1 MPAIRYPCTMYK
13 PGDLARARENIR
25 RHDWARKLYGQIKSQ
40 AEYYLTMD
48 RDRMRSFISE
58 QTPLVTVVCPNCGCG
73 PWYAYSLINH
83 GDTLQCT
90 DCKTTWDWDPEDSS
104 ETWNIQAVVRTY
116 RLKYILG
123 GLESAGVVYGIE
135 RDARYAGKAAVLI
148 ERFAEVFRNYR
159 LNQVNRN
166 VWHDRND
173 PYYGK
178 IDGWK
183 QRDAGCVRNVLLA
196 YDLIHE
202 SDALTAEQRRSIDA
216 FVEHVRD
223 YFVESFNN
231 PGSSTLEGYSY
242 SDDLSP
248 YLSHYSIQ
256 DHGGAWWCIAASAA
270 LTGDREI
277 LQSVVT
283 LYEDMLKP
291 EAGVFFQDGAFYECT
306 ADYTLGLLQTTTG
319 IPEIV
324 RGNLATDVFGNPRC
338 ALLERCYT
346 WFLDVAF
353 PDDTNPA
360 INDSHVGSPL
370 RPFCS
375 EMAHIV
381 YKNQK
386 ALRHLKAI
394 WGPDLNGGTEYSL
407 FYRDPDAA
415 AEGDGEPYAE
425 ASVHMPDIGLMILR
439 HGKDK
444 PSRTMAFIDYGPYI
458 PAAHKQKDYLN
469 FVLWSCGRELV
480 TEMGYN
486 WNPEWARLW
495 ERGPLSHNTV
505 LECAEQ
511 GEGGSPLLW
520 CVTPGPRL
528 AEAGL
533 PPANARLI
541 ALLPRSSG
549 EPLIAD
555 IFRVSGDMSS
565 YTWMLHARSGDLE
578 VAGFDAL
585 VPTDVPEPLRSGRSG
600 RASGDITATWNMES
614 GGLHTI
620 IPNICDTTV
629 TISECPPEED
639 VIEDMHAEG
648 GTLKPGAVLPYR
660 GHLQV
665 SRSGPDAIFV
675 AVHVPFRDRP
685 PTIDVQCHTLSDD
698 TLALRISTEGERF
711 LLLHTLSQNE
721 VRFDGLVLKGR
732 AAVAT
737 LKNGIPQSLCLAA
750 GTSLVYDEAELRL
763 ESRGNAYAVRSG
775 DSFKRV
781 EL

>member
-13 PGDLARARENIR
+13 PDDLARARENIK
-25 RHDWARKLYGQIKSQ
+25 RHAWAKKLYGQIRSHP
-40 AEYYLTMD
+40 EYYLAMD
-48 RDRMRSFISE
+48 RDRMRSYISDK
-58 QTPLVTVVCPNCGCG
+58 TPLVTVVCPNCGCG

-83 GDTLQCT
+83 GDTLLCT
-90 DCKTTWDWDPEDSS
+90 DCKATWDWDPEDTS

-116 RLKYILG
+116 RLQYILG
-123 GLESAGVVYGIE
+123 GLESAGLVYGIE
-135 RDARYAGKAAVLI
+135 GDVRYAEIAAILV
-148 ERFAEVFRNYR
+148 ERFAQVFENYR
-159 LNQVNRN
+159 LNQVNKN
-166 VWHDRND
+166 VWHDQND
-173 PYYGK
+173 PLYGK

-183 QRDAGCVRNVLLA
+183 QRDAGCARKVLIA
-196 YDLIHE
+196 YDLIRD
-202 SDALTAEQRRSIDA
+202 SGVLDDEQRRSMDA
-216 FVEHVRD
+216 FVEYVRD

-231 PGSSTLEGYSY
+231 PGTSTLKGYSY
-242 SDDLSP
+242 SDALSP

-277 LQSVVT
+277 LRSVVT

-306 ADYTLGLLQTTTG
+306 ADYTLGLLQNITG
-319 IPEIV
+319 IPEII
-324 RGNLATDVFGNPRC
+324 RGNLDTDVYANPRC
-338 ALLERCYT
+338 TLLEKCYT
-346 WFLDVAF
+346 WFLDAAF
-353 PDDTNPA
+353 PNDTNPA

-375 EMAHIV
+375 EVAYIA
-381 YKNQK
+381 YNNRK
-386 ALRHLKAI
+386 ALRHLKTV

-415 AEGDGEPYAE
+415 AESDGEPYAV
-425 ASVHMPDIGLMILR
+425 ASGHLPDIGLMILR

-469 FVLWSCGRELV
+469 FGLWSCGQELV

-511 GEGGSPLLW
+511 GEGGKPLLW
-520 CVTPGPRL
+520 CTTPGPKL

-541 ALLPRSSG
+541 VLLPRHSG

-555 IFRVSGDMSS
+555 IFRVSGDLGS

-578 VAGFDAL
+578 VDGVDAF

-600 RASGDITATWNMES
+600 RGSGDITATWTMAR
-614 GGLHTI
+614 GGLQTI
-620 IPNICDTTV
+620 IPSIGDTTV
-629 TISECPPEED
+629 TVSQCPPEED
-639 VIEDMHAEG
+639 VIEDLHAEG

-665 SRSGPDAIFV
+665 SRPGPDAIFA
-675 AVHVPFRDRP
+675 AVHVPFKHRL

-698 TLALRISTEGERF
+698 TLSLRISTEDERF
-711 LLLHTLSQNE
+711 LLLYTLAQDE
-721 VRFDGLVLKGR
+721 VRVDRLALKGR
-732 AAVAT
+732 AAVVT
-737 LKNGIPQSLCLAA
+737 LKNEALQSLCLAS
-750 GTSLVYDEAELRL
+750 GTSLAYGETEIRL
-763 ESRGNAYAVRSG
+763 ERTGNAYSERSG
-775 DSFKRV
+775 DAFKRV

>member
-1 MPAIRYPCTMYK
+1 MRTHRNPCTMYK
-13 PGDLARARENIR
+13 PDDLARAGENIS
-25 RHDWARKLYGQIKSQ
+25 RHAWARDLYGQIKSQ
-40 AEYYLTMD
+40 AGYYLTMD
-48 RDRMRSFISE
+48 RDRMRSFISD
-58 QTPLVTVVCPNCGCG
+58 QTPLVTVACPDCGCG
-73 PWYAYSLINH
+73 PWYAYSLINQ

-90 DCKTTWDWDPEDSS
+90 DCKATWDWDPEDTS

-123 GLESAGVVYGIE
+123 GLESAGIAYGIE
-135 RDARYAGKAAVLI
+135 GDVRYAEKAAILV
-148 ERFAEVFRNYR
+148 ERFAEVFEGYR
-159 LNQVNRN
+159 LNQVNKN
-166 VWHDRND
+166 VWHDQND

-183 QRDAGCVRNVLLA
+183 QRDAWCARTVLIA
-196 YDLIHE
+196 YDLIRG
-202 SDALTAEQRRSIDA
+202 SDVFKDEQRRSIDA
-216 FVEHVRD
+216 FVEYVRG

-231 PGSSTLEGYSY
+231 PGTSTLEGYQY
-242 SDDLSP
+242 TDDLSP

-277 LQSVVT
+277 LRSVVR

-306 ADYTLGLLQTTTG
+306 ADYTLGLLQTTIG
-319 IPEIV
+319 IPEII
-324 RGNLATDVFGNPRC
+324 RGNLDTDVYANPRC
-338 ALLERCYT
+338 ALLEKCYT
-346 WFLDVAF
+346 WFLDAAF
-353 PDDTNPA
+353 PNDTNPA

-375 EMAHIV
+375 EIAYIV
-381 YKNQK
+381 YNNQK
-386 ALRHLKAI
+386 ALRHLKTV
-394 WGPDLNGGTEYSL
+394 WGGDLNGGTEYSL

-415 AEGDGEPYAE
+415 VESDGEPYAA
-425 ASVHMPDIGLMILR
+425 ASAHLPDIGLMILR
-439 HGKDK
+439 HGEDK

-469 FVLWSCGRELV
+469 FVLWSCGQEMV

-495 ERGPLSHNTV
+495 ERGPLSHNSV

-511 GEGGSPLLW
+511 GEGGKPLMW
-520 CVTPGPRL
+520 CVTPGPKL

-533 PPANARLI
+533 PPGNARLI

-555 IFRVSGDMSS
+555 VFSVSGDKRS

-578 VAGFDAL
+578 VAGLDAP
-585 VPTDVPEPLRSGRSG
+585 VPSDVPEPLRSGRSA
-600 RASGDITATWNMES
+600 RAMGDVTATWMMDR
-614 GGLHTI
+614 GGLRTI
-620 IPNICDTTV
+620 IPRISDTEVTV
-629 TISECPPEED
+629 SECPPEED
-639 VIEDMHAEG
+639 VIEDLHADG

-665 SRSGPDAIFV
+665 TRPGPDAVFA
-675 AVHVPFRDRP
+675 AVHAPFPHLP
-685 PTIDVQCHTLSDD
+685 PAIEIECRTLSDAA
-698 TLALRISTEGERF
+698 LALRIHADNERF
-711 LLLHTLSQNE
+711 LLLYNPSRDE
-721 VRFDGLVLKGR
+721 ARFDGLSLKGR
-732 AAVAT
+732 AAVVT
-737 LKNGIPQSLCLAA
+737 NQDDSLRSLCLAS
-750 GTSLVYDEAELRL
+750 GTSLVFGETELLL
-763 ESRGNAYAVRSG
+763 EDTGNAYAVRSG
-775 DSFKRV
+775 DTFKRV

>member
-1 MPAIRYPCTMYK
+1 MYK
-13 PGDLARARENIR
+13 PDDLARAGENIN
-25 RHDWARKLYGQIKSQ
+25 RHAWARDLYGQIKSQ
-40 AEYYLTMD
+40 AGYYLTMD
-48 RDRMRSFISE
+48 RGRMRSFISD
-58 QTPLVTVVCPNCGCG
+58 QTPLVTVVCPDCGCG
-73 PWYAYSLINH
+73 PWYAYSLINQ

-90 DCKTTWDWDPEDSS
+90 DCKVTWDWDPEDTS

-123 GLESAGVVYGIE
+123 GLESAGIVYGIE
-135 RDARYAGKAAVLI
+135 GDVRYAEKAAILV
-148 ERFAEVFRNYR
+148 ERFAEVFESYR
-159 LNQVNRN
+159 LNQVNKN
-166 VWHDRND
+166 VWHDQND

-183 QRDAGCVRNVLLA
+183 QRDAWCARTVLIA
-196 YDLIHE
+196 YDLIRDSE
-202 SDALTAEQRRSIDA
+202 VFKDEQRRSIDA
-216 FVEHVRD
+216 FVEYVRD

-231 PGSSTLEGYSY
+231 PGTSTLEGYQY
-242 SDDLSP
+242 TDDLSP

-277 LQSVVT
+277 LRSVVT

-306 ADYTLGLLQTTTG
+306 ADYTLGLLQTTIG
-319 IPEIV
+319 IPEII
-324 RGNLATDVFGNPRC
+324 RGNLDTDVYANPRC
-338 ALLERCYT
+338 ALLEKCYT
-346 WFLDVAF
+346 WFLDAAF

-370 RPFCS
+370 RTFCS
-375 EMAHIV
+375 EIAYIV
-381 YKNQK
+381 YNNQK
-386 ALRHLKAI
+386 ALRHLKTV
-394 WGPDLNGGTEYSL
+394 WGGNLNGGTEYSL

-415 AEGDGEPYAE
+415 VEGDGEPYAA
-425 ASVHMPDIGLMILR
+425 ASAHLPDIGLMILR
-439 HGKDK
+439 HGEDK

-469 FVLWSCGRELV
+469 FVLWTCGQEMV

-511 GEGGSPLLW
+511 GEGGKPLMW
-520 CVTPGPRL
+520 CVTPGPKL

-533 PPANARLI
+533 PPGNARLI

-549 EPLIAD
+549 EPLVAD
-555 IFRVSGDMSS
+555 VFSVSGDKRS

-578 VAGFDAL
+578 VVGLDAL
-585 VPTDVPEPLRSGRSG
+585 VPSDVPEPLRSGRSA
-600 RASGDITATWNMES
+600 RSIDDVTATWTMDR
-614 GGLHTI
+614 GGLRTI

-629 TISECPPEED
+629 TVSECPPEED
-639 VIEDMHAEG
+639 VIEDLHAEG

-665 SRSGPDAIFV
+665 SRPGPDAVFA
-675 AVHVPFRDRP
+675 AVHAPFPHLP
-685 PTIDVQCHTLSDD
+685 PAIEIECRTLSDA
-698 TLALRISTEGERF
+698 TLALRIHTESERF
-711 LLLHTLSQNE
+711 LLLYNPSRE
-721 VRFDGLVLKGR
+721 EARFDGLSLKGR
-732 AAVAT
+732 AAVVT
-737 LKNGIPQSLCLAA
+737 LKDDALRSLCLAS
-750 GTSLVYDEAELRL
+750 GTSLDFGETGLHLKET
-763 ESRGNAYAVRSG
+763 GNAYGVRSG
-775 DSFKRV
+775 DGFKRL

>member
-1 MPAIRYPCTMYK
+1 MQTHRNPCTMYK
-13 PGDLARARENIR
+13 PDDLARARENIN
-25 RHDWARKLYGQIKSQ
+25 RHAWARDLYGQIKSQ
-40 AEYYLTMD
+40 AGYYMTMD
-48 RDRMRSFISE
+48 RGRMRSFISD
-58 QTPLVTVVCPNCGCG
+58 QTPLVTVVCPDCGCG
-73 PWYAYSLINH
+73 PWYAYILINQ

-90 DCKTTWDWDPEDSS
+90 DCKAMWDWDPEDTS

-123 GLESAGVVYGIE
+123 GLESAGIVYGIE
-135 RDARYAGKAAVLI
+135 GDVRYAEKAAILV
-148 ERFAEVFRNYR
+148 ERFAEVFKSYR
-159 LNQVNRN
+159 LNQVNKN
-166 VWHDRND
+166 VWHDQND

-183 QRDAGCVRNVLLA
+183 QRDAWCARTVLIA
-196 YDLIHE
+196 YDLIRD
-202 SDALTAEQRRSIDA
+202 SDVFEDEQRRSIDA
-216 FVEHVRD
+216 FVEYVRD

-231 PGSSTLEGYSY
+231 PGTSTLEGYQY
-242 SDDLSP
+242 TDDLSP

-277 LQSVVT
+277 LRSVVR

-306 ADYTLGLLQTTTG
+306 ADYTLGLLQTTIG
-319 IPEIV
+319 IPEII
-324 RGNLATDVFGNPRC
+324 RGNLDTDMYANPSC
-338 ALLERCYT
+338 ALLEKCYT
-346 WFLDVAF
+346 WFLDAAF
-353 PDDTNPA
+353 PNDTNPA

-375 EMAHIV
+375 EIAYIV
-381 YKNQK
+381 YNSQK
-386 ALRHLKAI
+386 ALRHLKTL
-394 WGPDLNGGTEYSL
+394 WGGDLNGGTEYSL

-415 AEGDGEPYAE
+415 VEGDGEPYAA
-425 ASVHMPDIGLMILR
+425 ASAHLPDIGLMILR
-439 HGKDK
+439 HGEDK

-469 FVLWSCGRELV
+469 FVLWSCGQEMV

-505 LECAEQ
+505 LECAGQ
-511 GEGGSPLLW
+511 GEGGKPLLW
-520 CVTPGPRL
+520 CVTPGPKL

-533 PPANARLI
+533 PPGNARLI

-555 IFRVSGDMSS
+555 VFSVSGDYDS
-565 YTWMLHARSGDLE
+565 YTWMLHAKSGDLE
-578 VAGFDAL
+578 VAGLDAL
-585 VPTDVPEPLRSGRSG
+585 VPSGVPEPLRSGRS
-600 RASGDITATWNMES
+600 ASAIDDVTATWTMDR
-614 GGLHTI
+614 GGLRTI

-629 TISECPPEED
+629 TVSECPPEED
-639 VIEDMHAEG
+639 VIEDLHAEG

-665 SRSGPDAIFV
+665 SRPGPDAVFA
-675 AVHVPFRDRP
+675 AVHAPFTHHP
-685 PTIDVQCHTLSDD
+685 PAIEIECRTPSDAA
-698 TLALRISTEGERF
+698 LALRIHTENERF
-711 LLLHTLSQNE
+711 LMLYNPSRVEAH
-721 VRFDGLVLKGR
+721 FDGLSLKGR
-732 AAVAT
+732 AAVVTVQDDA
-737 LKNGIPQSLCLAA
+737 LRSLCLAS
-750 GTSLVYDEAELRL
+750 GTSLDFGETGLHLKET
-763 ESRGNAYAVRSG
+763 GNAYGVRSG
-775 DSFKRV
+775 DAFKRV

>member
-1 MPAIRYPCTMYK
+1 MYK
-13 PGDLARARENIR
+13 PDDLARAGENIS
-25 RHDWARKLYGQIKSQ
+25 RHAWAKDLYGQIKSQ
-40 AEYYLTMD
+40 AGYYLTMD
-48 RDRMRSFISE
+48 RDRMRSFISD
-58 QTPLVTVVCPNCGCG
+58 QTPLVTVVCPDCGCG
-73 PWYAYSLINH
+73 PWYAYSLINQ

-90 DCKTTWDWDPEDSS
+90 DCKATWDWDPEDTS

-123 GLESAGVVYGIE
+123 GLESAGIAYGIE
-135 RDARYAGKAAVLI
+135 GDVRYAEKAAILV
-148 ERFAEVFRNYR
+148 ERFAEVFESYR
-159 LNQVNRN
+159 LNQVNKN
-166 VWHDRND
+166 VWHDQND

-183 QRDAGCVRNVLLA
+183 QRDAWCARTVLIA
-196 YDLIHE
+196 YDLIRD
-202 SDALTAEQRRSIDA
+202 SDVFKDEQRRSIDA
-216 FVEHVRD
+216 FVEYVRD

-231 PGSSTLEGYSY
+231 PGTSTLEGYQY
-242 SDDLSP
+242 TDDLSP

-277 LQSVVT
+277 LRSVVT
-283 LYEDMLKP
+283 LYEDILKP
-291 EAGVFFQDGAFYECT
+291 EAGVFFHDGAFYECT
-306 ADYTLGLLQTTTG
+306 ADYTLGLLQTTIG
-319 IPEIV
+319 IPEII
-324 RGNLATDVFGNPRC
+324 RGNLDTDVYANPRC
-338 ALLERCYT
+338 ALLEKCYT

-375 EMAHIV
+375 EIAYIV
-381 YKNQK
+381 YNNQK
-386 ALRHLKAI
+386 ALRHLKTI
-394 WGPDLNGGTEYSL
+394 WGGDLNGGTEYSL

-415 AEGDGEPYAE
+415 VESDGEPYAA
-425 ASVHMPDIGLMILR
+425 ASAHLPDIGLMILR
-439 HGKDK
+439 HGEDK

-469 FVLWSCGRELV
+469 FVLWSCGQEMV

-511 GEGGSPLLW
+511 GEGGKPLMW
-520 CVTPGPRL
+520 CVTPGPKL

-533 PPANARLI
+533 PPGNARLI

-555 IFRVSGDMSS
+555 VFSVSGDKRS

-578 VAGFDAL
+578 VAGLDAL
-585 VPTDVPEPLRSGRSG
+585 VPSDVPEPLRSGRSA
-600 RASGDITATWNMES
+600 RAIDDVTATWTMDR
-614 GGLHTI
+614 GGLRTI
-620 IPNICDTTV
+620 IPRISDTEVTV
-629 TISECPPEED
+629 SECPPEED
-639 VIEDMHAEG
+639 VIEDLHADG
-648 GTLKPGAVLPYR
+648 GTLKPGTVLPYR

-665 SRSGPDAIFV
+665 IRPGPV
-675 AVHVPFRDRP
+675 AVFAAVHAPFTHRP
-685 PTIDVQCHTLSDD
+685 PAIEIECRTLSDA
-698 TLALRISTEGERF
+698 TLALRIHTENERF
-711 LLLHTLSQNE
+711 LLLYNPSRE
-721 VRFDGLVLKGR
+721 EACFDGLSLKGR
-732 AAVAT
+732 AAVVTIQDDA
-737 LKNGIPQSLCLAA
+737 LCSLCLAS
-750 GTSLVYDEAELRL
+750 GTSLDFGETGLHL
-763 ESRGNAYAVRSG
+763 KKTGNAYGVRSG
-775 DSFKRV
+775 DAFKRV

>member
-1 MPAIRYPCTMYK
+1 MYK
-13 PGDLARARENIR
+13 PDDLARARENIN
-25 RHDWARKLYGQIKSQ
+25 RHAWARDLYGQIKSQ
-40 AEYYLTMD
+40 AGYYLTMD
-48 RDRMRSFISE
+48 RGRMRSFISD
-58 QTPLVTVVCPNCGCG
+58 QTPLVTVVCPDCGCG
-73 PWYAYSLINH
+73 PWYAYSLINQ

-90 DCKTTWDWDPEDSS
+90 DCKATWDWDPEDTS

-123 GLESAGVVYGIE
+123 GLESAGIVYGIE
-135 RDARYAGKAAVLI
+135 GDVRYAEKAAILV
-148 ERFAEVFRNYR
+148 ERFAEVFESYR
-159 LNQVNRN
+159 LNQVNKN
-166 VWHDRND
+166 VWHDQND

-183 QRDAGCVRNVLLA
+183 QRDAWCARTVLIA
-196 YDLIHE
+196 YDLIRD
-202 SDALTAEQRRSIDA
+202 SDVFEDEQRRSIDA
-216 FVEHVRD
+216 FVEYVRD

-231 PGSSTLEGYSY
+231 PGTSTLEGYQY
-242 SDDLSP
+242 TDDLSP

-277 LQSVVT
+277 LRSVVT

-306 ADYTLGLLQTTTG
+306 ADYTLGLLQTTIG
-319 IPEIV
+319 IPEII
-324 RGNLATDVFGNPRC
+324 RGNLDTDVYANPRC
-338 ALLERCYT
+338 ALLEKCYT

-375 EMAHIV
+375 EIAYIV
-381 YKNQK
+381 YNNQK
-386 ALRHLKAI
+386 ALRHLKTL
-394 WGPDLNGGTEYSL
+394 WGGDLNGGTEYSL

-415 AEGDGEPYAE
+415 VETDGEPYAA
-425 ASVHMPDIGLMILR
+425 ASAHLPDIGLMILR
-439 HGKDK
+439 HGEDK

-469 FVLWSCGRELV
+469 FVLWSCGQEMV

-511 GEGGSPLLW
+511 GEGGKPLLW
-520 CVTPGPRL
+520 CVTPGPKL

-533 PPANARLI
+533 PPGNARLI

-555 IFRVSGDMSS
+555 VFSVSGDYDS
-565 YTWMLHARSGDLE
+565 YTWMLHAKSGDLE
-578 VAGFDAL
+578 VAGLDAL
-585 VPTDVPEPLRSGRSG
+585 VPSGVPEPLRSGRS
-600 RASGDITATWNMES
+600 ASAIDDVTATWTMDR
-614 GGLHTI
+614 GGLRTI

-629 TISECPPEED
+629 TVSECPPEED
-639 VIEDMHAEG
+639 VIEDLHAEG

-665 SRSGPDAIFV
+665 SRPGPDAVFA
-675 AVHVPFRDRP
+675 AVHAPFTHRP
-685 PTIDVQCHTLSDD
+685 PAIEIECHTLSDAA
-698 TLALRISTEGERF
+698 LALRIHTENERV
-711 LLLHTLSQNE
+711 LLLYNPSRE
-721 VRFDGLVLKGR
+721 EARFDGLSLKGR
-732 AAVAT
+732 AAVVTIQDDA
-737 LKNGIPQSLCLAA
+737 LCSLCLGS
-750 GTSLVYDEAELRL
+750 GTSLDFGETGLHL
-763 ESRGNAYAVRSG
+763 KKTGNAYGVRSG
-775 DSFKRV
+775 DGFKRL

>member
-1 MPAIRYPCTMYK
+1 MRTHRTPCTMYK
-13 PGDLARARENIR
+13 PDDLARARENIR
-25 RHDWARKLYGQIKSQ
+25 RHDWARKLYSQTRSQ
-40 AEYYLTMD
+40 AEPYLAMD
-48 RDRMRSFISE
+48 RDRMRSFISDR
-58 QTPLVTVVCPNCGCG
+58 TPLVTVVCPNCGCG
-73 PWYAYSLINH
+73 PWYAYSLIND

-90 DCKTTWDWDPEDSS
+90 DCRTRWDWDPDDAS
-104 ETWNIQAVVRTY
+104 ETWNIQAVIRTY

-123 GLESAGVVYGIE
+123 GLESAGIVYGVE
-135 RDARYAGKAAVLI
+135 GDVRYAEKAAILV
-148 ERFAEVFRNYR
+148 ERFAEVFEDYR

-166 VWHDRND
+166 VWHDQND

-183 QRDAGCVRNVLLA
+183 QRDAWCVRNVLLA
-196 YDLIHE
+196 YDLIRD
-202 SDALTAEQRRSIDA
+202 SGVLTGDQRRSIDA
-216 FVEHVRD
+216 FVEYVRD

-231 PGSSTLEGYSY
+231 PGDSTLKGYTWT
-242 SDDLSP
+242 DDLSP

-270 LTGDREI
+270 LTGDEEI
-277 LQSVVT
+277 LRSVVT

-306 ADYTLGLLQTTTG
+306 ADYTLGLLQTTIG
-319 IPEIV
+319 IPEII
-324 RGNLATDVFGNPRC
+324 RGNLDAGVYANPRC
-338 ALLERCYT
+338 ALLEKCYT
-346 WFLDVAF
+346 WFLDAAL
-353 PDDTNPA
+353 PNDTNPA

-375 EMAHIV
+375 EIAYIV
-381 YKNQK
+381 YNNQK
-386 ALRHLKAI
+386 ALRHIKTL

-415 AEGDGEPYAE
+415 VEGDGEPYAE
-425 ASVHMPDIGLMILR
+425 ESVHLPDIGLMILR
-439 HGKDK
+439 QGEDK
-444 PSRTMAFIDYGPYI
+444 PLRTMAFIDYGPYI

-469 FVLWSCGRELV
+469 FVLWSHGQELV

-511 GEGGSPLLW
+511 GEGGKPLLW
-520 CVTPGPRL
+520 CVTPGPKL

-533 PPANARLI
+533 PPGNTRLI

-555 IFRVSGDMSS
+555 VFRVSGELSS

-578 VAGFDAL
+578 VAGLDDL
-585 VPTDVPEPLRSGRSG
+585 SPTDVPEPLRSGRWG
-600 RASGDITATWNMES
+600 RASDDVTATWTMDR
-614 GGLHTI
+614 GGLRTI
-620 IPNICDTTV
+620 VPNISDTSV

-639 VIEDMHAEG
+639 VIEDLHAEG
-648 GTLKPGAVLPYR
+648 GTMKPGAVLPYR

-665 SRSGPDAIFV
+665 SRPGPDATFA
-675 AVHVPFRDRP
+675 AVHAPFRDSP
-685 PTIDVQCHTLSDD
+685 PAVDIECRILPDD
-698 TLALRISTEGERF
+698 TLALGIATEQEHFF
-711 LLLHTLSQNE
+711 LVHTLAPGE
-721 VRFDGLVLKGR
+721 VHADGLTLNGR

-737 LKNGIPQSLCLAA
+737 MKGGVLKSLCLAA
-750 GTSLVYDEAELRL
+750 GTYLAYSEAQIHL
-763 ESRGNAYAVRSG
+763 ERTGNAYAIRSG
-775 DSFKRV
+775 DTFKRV
-781 EL
+781 EP